1 MGRCALPCR
10 GQPGMQGW
18 EGRTMM
24 VQEVGSGCCSGLS
37 EGVVL
42 AMGFLSWV
50 VHDLER
56 EGHVWVPG
64 GLGDEQ
70 W

>member
-1 MGRCALPCR
+1 
-10 GQPGMQGW
+10 
-18 EGRTMM
+18 M